1 MDNYPIKILK
11 PSESILRAF
20 FTNNNAVYVNFNNL
34 YTTDLDY

>member
-20 FTNNNAVYVNFNNL
+20 FTNNNQDYGNL
-34 YTTDLDY
+34 EVR

>member
-20 FTNNNAVYVNFNNL
+20 FTNNNQDYVYQKDSVIEKDF
-34 YTTDLDY
+34 